1 MVYDYIEARNN
12 ASHALTEIEQAKL
25 KISHLKKEL
34 KEKEPLA
41 RKAKNDSQ
49 GLLKDYES
57 AKKAVQDL
65 TVYIILFNKYNCKII
80 LKSVIFQTALSKINW
95 NPSKE

>member
-1 MVYDYIEARNN
+1 MMAYVKARDN
-12 ASHALTEIEQAKL
+12 ASHALTEIGQAKL

-41 RKAKNDSQ
+41 KKAQSDSQ

-57 AKKAVQDL
+57 AKKAAQDL
-65 TVYIILFNKYNCKII
+65 TVLYIF
-80 LKSVIFQTALSKINW
+80 
-95 NPSKE
+95 